1 VRDFEDYCW
10 RDLVDDEVRHI
21 YSPYVRER
29 GVGRLPALL
38 VVHPGSAPSGAAWQ
52 APAAKLAAHMR
63 ALGRPVL
70 HSLPPGATPEGTLA
84 PVAGEVVCARPCES
98 AFFSSDLERAL
109 RRAGAGSLV
118 ICGAPSSGALRAS
131 AVEGK
136 SYGYKVAIAEETVG
150 DESSFLHRIALFDVA
165 HKYADVMSLDE
176 LFAALDA
183 LSASS
188 GDASTQRKAQ
198 AA

>member
-1 VRDFEDYCW
+1 MRDFEDYCW
-10 RDLVDDEVRHI
+10 RDLVDDEVRYI

-29 GVGRLPALL
+29 VIGRRPALL
-38 VVHPGSAPSGAAWQ
+38 AVHPGAAHAGEAWHS
-52 APAAKLAAHMR
+52 PAARL
-63 ALGRPVL
+63 LGRARSLGLPVL
-70 HSLPPGATPEGTLA
+70 HSLPPGASPEPALA
-84 PVAGEVVCARPCES
+84 PANGEALCARPCES

-109 RRAGAGSLV
+109 RMRGVGSLIV
-118 ICGAPSSGALRAS
+118 CGAPTSGALRAT

-176 LFAALDA
+176 LLAALADA
-183 LSASS
+183 MEP
-188 GDASTQRKAQ
+188 
-198 AA
+198 AAA